1 MEHRFSRTEALLGQE
16 ALSRL
21 ASARVAVFGLG
32 GVGGYAVEAL
42 ARSGVGTLA
51 IVDGDT
57 VSVTNINRQLLA
69 LTETVGLKKTD
80 VAEKRI
86 HSINPDCRVLSYPVF
101 FSEETESL
109 FAPEDFDFVVD
120 AIDDVPAKLLL
131 IRLCHE
137 RGVRILSAMGA
148 GNKLDPTAF
157 LVDDISKTS
166 VCPLARKMRTELR
179 RMGILHTKV
188 VYSKEPPRAVALRE
202 DGRRIPASCAFA
214 PAAAGLLMAAEVVRA
229 LTEDTDNA

>member
-1 MEHRFSRTEALLGQE
+1 MEHRFSRTEALLGE
-16 ALSRL
+16 AALKRLSG
-21 ASARVAVFGLG
+21 ARVAMFGLG

-42 ARSGVGTLA
+42 ARSGVGALDL
-51 IVDGDT
+51 IDGDT
-57 VSVTNINRQLLA
+57 VSVTNINRQILA
-69 LTETVGLKKTD
+69 LDSTVGRLKTEAAAAR
-80 VAEKRI
+80 VRE
-86 HSINPDCRVLSYPVF
+86 INPDCRVTEYPVF
-101 FSEETESL
+101 FSE
-109 FAPEDFDFVVD
+109 ACARDFDVSRYDYVVD

-137 RGVRILSAMGA
+137 RGIRILSAMGA

-157 LVDDISKTS
+157 EVADIAKTS

-229 LTEDTDNA
+229 LTEDAEGI

>member
-32 GVGGYAVEAL
+32 GVGGYVVEAL

-101 FSEETESL
+101 FSEETASF

>member
-42 ARSGVGTLA
+42 ARCGVGTLTV
-51 IVDGDT
+51 VDGDT

-101 FSEETESL
+101 FSEETASL

>member
-101 FSEETESL
+101 FSEETASL

>member
-101 FSEETESL
+101 FSEETASL

-229 LTEDTDNA
+229 LTEDNDNA

>member
-1 MEHRFSRTEALLGQE
+1 MEHRFSRTEALLGE
-16 ALSRL
+16 AALSRL
-21 ASARVAVFGLG
+21 ASAHVAVFGLG

-42 ARSGVGTLA
+42 ARCGVGTLTV
-51 IVDGDT
+51 VDGDT

-69 LTETVGLKKTD
+69 LTETVGQKKTD
-80 VAEKRI
+80 VATRRI
-86 HSINPDCRVLSYPVF
+86 LSINPDCQVHSFSLF
-101 FSEETESL
+101 FSEETAAS
-109 FAPEDFDFVVD
+109 FDLDSFDYVVD

-137 RGVRILSAMGA
+137 RGIRILSAMGA

-157 LVDDISKTS
+157 EVADISKTS

-188 VYSKEPPRAVALRE
+188 VYSKEPPRTVALRE

-214 PAAAGLLMAAEVVRA
+214 PAAAGLLMAAEAVRT
-229 LTEDTDNA
+229 LTENTEGV

>member
-32 GVGGYAVEAL
+32 GVGGYVVEAL

-101 FSEETESL
+101 FSEETASL